1 MRELKELQ
9 HLIEK
14 ARLELDQ
21 ALESDSY
28 EIYYQKSV
36 YLDKLI
42 EAILLQ
48 EPACDSM
55 PAPMSST
62 KNSKSRYR

>member
-9 HLIEK
+9 NLIEK

-21 ALESDSY
+21 SLEDEGY
-28 EIYYQKSV
+28 EVYYQKSV

-42 EAILLQ
+42 EEYLEVKELLVQ
-48 EPACDSM
+48 
-55 PAPMSST
+55 
-62 KNSKSRYR
+62 

>member
-1 MRELKELQ
+1 MRERKELQ

-14 ARLELDQ
+14 ARLELDR

-42 EAILLQ
+42 EEYLEITETVAG
-48 EPACDSM
+48 
-55 PAPMSST
+55 
-62 KNSKSRYR
+62 